1 MRKGFTRPTVLALE
15 KPPDPRCPAAL
26 PHTIYAGAMLRF
38 VVYIALFAMVVYAG
52 FWLLDRRKGG
62 GRKKAAKPIP
72 RGPVGPDDDEDF
84 LRELERRRRH
94 SKNGPSKDGPSKD
107 GQAKNSPPKNG
118 QAQNGKP
125 PNGKPKDVQPKKTP
139 PKAAPDEQPKD
150 PEGPQAQDPQP
161 KPQPKDAK
169 PNDGEA

>member
-1 MRKGFTRPTVLALE
+1 
-15 KPPDPRCPAAL
+15 
-26 PHTIYAGAMLRF
+26 MLRF
-38 VVYIALFAMVVYAG
+38 VVFIALFAMVVYAG

-62 GRKKAAKPIP
+62 GGRKAAKPIP

-94 SKNGPSKDGPSKD
+94 SKD
-107 GQAKNSPPKNG
+107 GQTNG
-118 QAQNGKP
+118 QTQNGQSQNGKSQNGKP
-125 PNGKPKDVQPKKTP
+125 RDVQPKKTP
-139 PKAAPDEQPKD
+139 PPKAAPDQHPQDPK
-150 PEGPQAQDPQP
+150 AKDPQP

>member
-1 MRKGFTRPTVLALE
+1 
-15 KPPDPRCPAAL
+15 
-26 PHTIYAGAMLRF
+26 MLRF
-38 VVYIALFAMVVYAG
+38 VVFIALFAMVVYAG

-62 GRKKAAKPIP
+62 GGRKAAKPIP

-94 SKNGPSKDGPSKD
+94 SKD
-107 GQAKNSPPKNG
+107 GQTNG
-118 QAQNGKP
+118 QNGQSQNGQSQNGKP
-125 PNGKPKDVQPKKTP
+125 RDVQPKKTP
-139 PKAAPDEQPKD
+139 PPKAAPDQHPQDPK
-150 PEGPQAQDPQP
+150 AKDPQP